1 MRSPQ
6 PRTVK
11 EALEHPTLPL
21 TIFGK
26 IFLDLS
32 RNGSYS
38 AAARGDIQ
46 VLTMGRLKL
55 VAVTKEAKRL
65 GLLEGEGA

>member
-1 MRSPQ
+1 M
-6 PRTVK
+6 
-11 EALEHPTLPL
+11 